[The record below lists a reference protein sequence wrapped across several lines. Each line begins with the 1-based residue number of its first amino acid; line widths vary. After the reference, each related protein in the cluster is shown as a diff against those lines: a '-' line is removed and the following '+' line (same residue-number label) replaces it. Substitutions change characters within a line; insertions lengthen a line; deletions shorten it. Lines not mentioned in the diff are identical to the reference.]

1 MRARISLAITILSFP
16 AIVAQTTPAPSD
28 QLATIRTRSE
38 EVLLDVVVRDKHHK
52 LVTNLRPN
60 EIEVHEDGVRQD
72 VKIFQFV
79 EGAAQLETERSQAQ
93 AQTTATPG
101 PAQAAV
107 TPVKQ
112 LRELNFVSI
121 VFGPIAP
128 LDSEFAREAVT
139 DFLKSD
145 SFPNTYLTV
154 YTLANN
160 HLSLAQPYT
169 DNKNALTAVIDRISK
184 GASGSGASSES
195 TQIAS
200 TAITSTLANSAAA
213 SSSTQPT
220 SGPQDPMLGQFSG
233 AIVTSPLW
241 ARNSAATDA
250 STNLGAALETQAML
264 ATTLRFDASEGL
276 NTIDALRAL
285 VYSQARLPGR
295 KLVLYLSDGLAF
307 PVGRREIVD
316 NLISLANRSGV
327 TFYAVDTLGLSLED
341 ATVPGLASQGM
352 VGIESRQRGAV
363 TTQNP
368 VHGYQEMDDAELGAV
383 SNREQ
388 NMQELAES
396 TGGFAVVNTN
406 QIAEPME
413 RVMEDIR
420 THYELSYVPKSTT
433 YDGHFRKIEVKLS
446 RPNLTVQ
453 TRKGYYAL
461 PMLNGEPLQPFEAKA
476 LDEINTRPFPSGLPF
491 DAGLM
496 KFWSNQNLV
505 QYMIGLEIPV
515 AELRTA
521 PLPKSDKSQVRA
533 SFVALVRDAQGEVV
547 GKISREF
554 QRQISPQDA
563 AKVAMDHISY
573 MEPLALPRGDY
584 AVEIAVSDEFSRK
597 SSVRRIAFPRESRS
611 GLDLSSLAIVEKA
624 EPLVGPANPLNP
636 FDLDNTRIVPE
647 LGDTVPSG
655 PVVLYFV
662 LYPAKLEKP
671 APPQATLEILR
682 DGSLI
687 NRQALKLPEARADG
701 SVPVVLR
708 VSPGPGSYAIVVTAR
723 QGNLVA
729 QSYRALQ
736 IQ

>member
-1 MRARISLAITILSFP
+1 MRARITFAAFAILSIP
-16 AIVAQTTPAPSD
+16 TVVAQTKPASSD
-28 QLATIRTRSE
+28 QVATIRTRSE

-60 EIEVHEDGVRQD
+60 EIEIYEDGVRQE
-72 VKIFQFV
+72 VKVFQLV

-93 AQTTATPG
+93 AQAN
-101 PAQAAV
+101 PA
-107 TPVKQ
+107 KQ

-184 GASGSGASSES
+184 GASGSGVSSVS

-200 TAITSTLANSAAA
+200 TAISSTLANSAAA
-213 SSSTQPT
+213 SNSTQPT

-276 NTIDALRAL
+276 NTVDALRAL

-307 PVGRREIVD
+307 PVGRREVVD
-316 NLISLANRSGV
+316 NLISMANRSGV
-327 TFYAVDTLGLSLED
+327 TFYAVDTRGLSLED

-383 SNREQ
+383 SNRQQ
-388 NMQELAES
+388 NMRDLAES

-515 AELRTA
+515 AELKTA

-554 QRQISPQDA
+554 QRQISPKDA

-584 AVEIAVSDEFSRK
+584 AIEIAVSDEFSRK

-647 LGDTVPSG
+647 LGDTVHSG

-662 LYPAKLEKP
+662 LYPAKLEKL

-723 QGNLVA
+723 QGNLAA